1 MTTTETD
8 TPQHMYVQLDDAT
21 VLTNIYNVIVY
32 RTTTAATCRI
42 CRTNGRRATAA
53 AARAACTASA
63 AGAARRGRARRPA
76 SPARLR
82 SRAAAGSASAPPAAR
97 CRSTPPPSYPR
108 LPSSCEAQA
117 RSAPAPGGRE
127 EPSAVG
133 AREEALE
140 TRPQVKMMLGLVVI
154 VQQQSEPTQTD
165 SSARNNRSTAVKP
178 LSVKLDVKP

>member
-21 VLTNIYNVIVY
+21 VLRNIYNVIVY

-108 LPSSCEAQA
+108 LPAHAHSTYSQ
-117 RSAPAPGGRE
+117 RH
-127 EPSAVG
+127 
-133 AREEALE
+133 
-140 TRPQVKMMLGLVVI
+140 TPQLPN
-154 VQQQSEPTQTD
+154 SE
-165 SSARNNRSTAVKP
+165 SEMFHSFYYE
-178 LSVKLDVKP
+178 